1 MIIGFTERRRTV
13 SEGIVPEG
21 FNEFPLTYKL
31 SALRTSERDHV
42 MTFRLLEGSSTATV
56 NTRRELTNQVILRN
70 NDAVFGE
77 VRGVNKPID
86 VTVTLLLGSTK
97 LPRDLTTFIRGDFNA
112 ENEECYTLRILAD
125 DVPGVRELFTC
136 NDDQANATN
145 YFCEHEICII
155 DDDGKDYHIIISH
168 VHLSKNDSL
177 SEPFEVAFVETVYTV
192 DESVGAVNVCVNLT
206 KPDFDIFYKIVEVF
220 VIDNSSSVY
229 IPPGG
234 PLASES

>member
-21 FNEFPLTYKL
+21 QSEFRLTYDVA
-31 SALRTSERDHV
+31 ALRTSQRDHL

-56 NTRRELTNQVILRN
+56 NTRQELGDIDVLRN
-70 NDAVFGE
+70 NDAVFGQMREENDPIE
-77 VRGVNKPID
+77 V
-86 VTVTLLLGSTK
+86 LLILSRGSTT
-97 LPRDLTTFIRGDFNA
+97 LPQELPTFIRNDFNP
-112 ENEECYTLRILAD
+112 EDEECYIVRVLGN
-125 DVPGVRELFTC
+125 DVLGRQHFTC
-136 NDDQANATN
+136 NSGADSTN

-155 DDDGKDYHIIISH
+155 DNDGKVYYIIISH
-168 VHLSKNDSL
+168 VTVSKTYSIPD
-177 SEPFEVAFVETVYTV
+177 PFEVAFMETVYTV

-206 KPDFDIFYKIVEVF
+206 KPDIDILDQRFQVF

-229 IPPGG
+229 IPPGS